1 MSLGHLNSNI
11 STTEVGHLTIPWVQ
25 EIKFLG
31 LHIDTMLNWNH
42 HYNLLYN
49 KILLNKKLLT
59 ISQNMLMVQA
69 KLAIYYAHIHSHQ
82 NYVILVWGS
91 MLSKNRLDRLLK
103 VQKECMR
110 SISNVGKT
118 AHTDPVFKTLKIL
131 KLTQMIDLELYKWGF
146 KIYKKQLPA
155 PILSLLNSIGT

>member
-1 MSLGHLNSNI
+1 MTMSLGHLNSNYLTI
-11 STTEVGHLTIPWVQ
+11 EVGDPTITWIQ

-42 HYNLLYN
+42 HYNVLYN

-59 ISQNMLMVQA
+59 HFQHMLMEQA
-69 KLAIYYAHIHSHQ
+69 KLAIHYAHIHSHL

-91 MLSKNRLDRLLK
+91 MLSKNKLDKLFK
-103 VQKECMR
+103 VQKECMG

-118 AHTDPVFKTLKIL
+118 AHTEPIFKILKIL
-131 KLTQMIDLELYKWGF
+131 KLNQMIDL
-146 KIYKKQLPA
+146 
-155 PILSLLNSIGT
+155 

>member
-1 MSLGHLNSNI
+1 MAMSHCHPDSNFP
-11 STTEVGHLTIPWVQ
+11 TKEVDLAIPWVQ

-59 ISQNMLMVQA
+59 ISQNMLMVQVT
-69 KLAIYYAHIHSHQ
+69 LAIYNAHTHSHP
-82 NYVILVWGS
+82 NYALLVWGS
-91 MLSKNRLDRLLK
+91 MLLKNKLDKLFK

-110 SISNVGKT
+110 SVLNVDKT
-118 AHTDPVFKTLKIL
+118 AHTNLIFKRLKIL
-131 KLTQMIDLELYKWGF
+131 KLTQMIDLELYKLGF
-146 KIYKKQLPA
+146 KIYKKNYLH
-155 PILSLLNSIGT
+155 LYYHYSIQ